1 MREEVIFG
9 LSQAGVPTAPKKTSK
24 VEGEEVGN
32 EAAALKHTTPF
43 TPSLLLEIASLAA
56 AR

>member
-9 LSQAGVPTAPKKTSK
+9 LSQAGVPTAPKKTE
-24 VEGEEVGN
+24 VEGEVGN
-32 EAAALKHTTPF
+32 EGAALKHTTPF